1 MRTSV
6 KKGFSFGLT
15 SSVLT
20 TLGLIIG
27 LYVATHS
34 KSVVIAGIIIISLA
48 DAISS
53 SFGIRVSEAYE
64 AKRPFWEVWESTISI
79 LLSKFVFSISFIIP
93 ILFFTLSTSVVIS
106 VIWGLLLTCLFS
118 YFMSKKQKR
127 KPAKLIIEHLIV
139 AIIIIVITYY
149 LGKFT
154 TNFFS

>member
-34 KSVVIAGIIIISLA
+34 KTVVIAGIIIISLA

-64 AKRPFWEVWESTISI
+64 AKHPFWEVWESTISI

-139 AIIIIVITYY
+139 AIIVIIITYY
-149 LGKFT
+149 LGKFVT
-154 TNFFS
+154 KFFS